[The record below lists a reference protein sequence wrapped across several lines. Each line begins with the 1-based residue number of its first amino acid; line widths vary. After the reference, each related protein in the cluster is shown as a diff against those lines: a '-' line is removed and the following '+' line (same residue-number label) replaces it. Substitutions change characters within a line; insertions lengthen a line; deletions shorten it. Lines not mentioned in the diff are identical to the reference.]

1 MAKSK
6 SKGRKLLV
14 FTILVLVLG
23 GLGAAAMLRKR
34 EVVITVQ
41 TEKVAR
47 RNLTELVPANGR
59 IQPVFYVKISP
70 EVSAEIIELPVREGQ
85 FVKRGDLLVKL
96 KPDVYQAQ
104 RNSSEASYKGS
115 LSSRT
120 TATAN
125 LTRAEAE
132 FRRQEALFKN
142 NLVSESIYVD
152 ARTTFEIAK
161 AQLESATHQVA
172 MARAALD
179 RAEEDLSK
187 TIIHSPLD
195 GVIIRLNSQLGERV
209 VGTAMMAGT
218 EIMTIADLNEMEA
231 RVDIGEIDVVLM
243 QVGQT
248 ARLEVDAFKD
258 RKFTGTVTEIANS
271 SKGLTLGSAGGM
283 GGGSQD
289 ATKFEVKIRIKE
301 KEIFRPGMSVTA
313 EIETRYRTNVLT
325 VPIASVTTRVPKP
338 DAAKGKPGAAPNGT
352 NTVASTNGPAATN
365 GPPVTEPAAAASTGT
380 NGSSAAPAT
389 ADTNATNAASSTNAA
404 SGVGPKKPGDAP
416 KPIEVVFV
424 KDGDVA
430 RQIPVKRGISDDNH
444 TEILEGLTE
453 GQEVISG
460 GFKAISRELEDG
472 KKIKVGP
479 PAFEKGGPTERKPS

>member
-23 GLGAAAMLRKR
+23 GLGTAAMLRKR
-34 EVVITVQ
+34 EVVLTVQ
-41 TEKVAR
+41 TDKVTR

-104 RNSSEASYKGS
+104 RNSSEASYKAS

-120 TATAN
+120 TATAT
-125 LTRAEAE
+125 LARAEAE

-142 NLVSESIYVD
+142 SLVSESIYVD
-152 ARTTFEIAK
+152 ARTTYEIAK

-187 TIIHSPLD
+187 TVIHSPLD

-243 QVGQT
+243 QTGQT

-271 SKGLTLGSAGGM
+271 SKGLTLGSGAGW
-283 GGGSQD
+283 
-289 ATKFEVKIRIKE
+289 AAV
-301 KEIFRPGMSVTA
+301 P
-313 EIETRYRTNVLT
+313 RT
-325 VPIASVTTRVPKP
+325 PPSSRSRSASRRRKP
-338 DAAKGKPGAAPNGT
+338 
-352 NTVASTNGPAATN
+352 SGPACPSPPRSKPATAPTSSPSPSPAS
-365 GPPVTEPAAAASTGT
+365 PPASRSRTRPRENRELPPTAPTRSPPPTAPPCPNRPPLRPPARSPPARLPRPPRRTPPTPRAAQTPPAGSAPRSPGT
-380 NGSSAAPAT
+380 RPNRSRWSSSKTATWPARSRSSAASAT
-389 ADTNATNAASSTNAA
+389 TTTPRSS
-404 SGVGPKKPGDAP
+404 
-416 KPIEVVFV
+416 
-424 KDGDVA
+424 
-430 RQIPVKRGISDDNH
+430 RG
-444 TEILEGLTE
+444 
-453 GQEVISG
+453 
-460 GFKAISRELEDG
+460 
-472 KKIKVGP
+472 
-479 PAFEKGGPTERKPS
+479 